1 MKHKKYLRKQ
11 VDGEDVD
18 AGAMSDDKE
27 DDDVPAAVN
36 VKFIK
41 KEDEAK
47 DQTSGDAENL
57 KIVLNNY

>member
-36 VKFIK
+36 VKYIK

-47 DQTSGDAENL
+47 DQSSGDVEN
-57 KIVLNNY
+57 